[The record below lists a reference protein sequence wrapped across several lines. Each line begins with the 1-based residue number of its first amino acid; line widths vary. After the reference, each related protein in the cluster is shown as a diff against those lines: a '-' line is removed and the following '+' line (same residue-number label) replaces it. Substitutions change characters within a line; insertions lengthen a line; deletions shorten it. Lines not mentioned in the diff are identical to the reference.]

1 MQWND
6 GFLNELR
13 ALLPEYMAQKR
24 MVVGSRGKK
33 LIRCINPEHHDRTPS
48 MSYHPQSRRLHC
60 FGCGANY
67 DLFDVIAMDY
77 PDCDS
82 FPRQVKKACELFH
95 IPYPDDPPARESA
108 ARDDKPAAP
117 MRAAPPP
124 RETPD
129 YTEMVQSAIAEHG
142 AGGDYFAAR
151 GIPRALCERYSLY
164 EADGRA
170 WMPVFLAGKCTCYCA
185 RAIRDQMTPRYKN
198 SPGAMDVFN
207 ADYLTGEGKGGA
219 LFITEAILD
228 ALSIEACGYRAVALC
243 GAANVRKF
251 LSLCAAQPAAAAGY
265 TLVAAG
271 DMDAAGE
278 RMDDSLKEGL
288 SALGLPCAVLQLPG
302 GAKDANE
309 ALLSDRAALV
319 RALAEAAGAEQA
331 AYAAESAAHALEAL
345 LDSSLRR
352 ASRSARSTGFSA
364 LDEVLDGGLYA
375 GLYIIGAISSLGKTS
390 FVLQIADYIAAHETD
405 VLYFSLEMSKF
416 ELMAKSLSRLTYR
429 LDPSPGHA
437 QAFTARQVLRVDPD
451 MPLEKSML
459 FNEALK
465 QYRTAAEGLFIWEG
479 LADIGAREIRERV
492 QRHIQMRGCKPVVV
506 IDYLQIL
513 KPDDPR
519 ATDKQNTDR
528 AVVELKRISRDFD
541 LPVLAISSFNRENYR
556 NAVSMEAFK
565 ESGAVEYSSDVLL
578 GLQLAGAGEAGFDVN
593 AAKVRNPRAVEL
605 VMLKNRN
612 GAPYAKIEY
621 AYVARFSYFGEGH
634 VSHKP

>member
-1 MQWND
+1 MQWD
-6 GFLNELR
+6 ERFLNELR

-24 MVVGSRGKK
+24 IVVGTRGKK
-33 LIRCINPEHHDRTPS
+33 LIHCINPEHRDRTPS

-82 FPRQVKKACELFH
+82 FPRQVKKACELFC
-95 IPYPDDPPARESA
+95 IPLPDNAPASKHGVRAVRPAAARPAPPARLTA
-108 ARDDKPAAP
+108 DYTD
-117 MRAAPPP
+117 MVRAA
-124 RETPD
+124 
-129 YTEMVQSAIAEHG
+129 VAEHG
-142 AGGDYFAAR
+142 AGGSYFTAR

-164 EADGRA
+164 EAGGRA
-170 WMPVFLAGKCTCYCA
+170 WMPVFLDGKCTCYCA
-185 RAIRDQMTPRYKN
+185 RAASDNITPRYKN
-198 SPGAMDVFN
+198 SPGAMDIFN
-207 ADYLTGEGKGGA
+207 AGYLTGEGKGGA
-219 LFITEAILD
+219 LFIAEAILD

-243 GAANVRKF
+243 GAANVGKF
-251 LSLCAAQPAAAAGY
+251 LSLCAAHPAAAAGY

-278 RMDDSLKEGL
+278 RMNRSLKEGL
-288 SALGLPCAVLQLPG
+288 EALGLSCAVLQLPG

-309 ALLSDRAALV
+309 LLLSDRAALA
-319 RALAEAAGAEQA
+319 RALAESAGAEQA
-331 AYAAESAAHALEAL
+331 AYAAESAARSLEAL
-345 LDSSLRR
+345 LDASLRR
-352 ASRSARSTGFSA
+352 ASRRACPTGFAA
-364 LDEVLDGGLYA
+364 LDDALDGGLYA

-405 VLYFSLEMSKF
+405 VLFFSLEMSKF
-416 ELMAKSLSRLTYR
+416 ELMAKSLSRLTYQ
-429 LDPSPGHA
+429 LDAPAGHMR
-437 QAFTARQVLRVDPD
+437 AFTARQVLRVDPD

-459 FNEALK
+459 LNEALGE
-465 QYRTAAEGLFIWEG
+465 YRTAAEGLFIWEG

-492 QRHIQMRGCKPVVV
+492 QKHIQIRGCKPVVV

-593 AAKVRNPRAVEL
+593 AAKARSPRAVEL

-612 GAPYAKIEY
+612 GIPYAKIEY
-621 AYVARFSYFGEGH
+621 AYAARFSYFGEGR

>member
-1 MQWND
+1 MQWD
-6 GFLNELR
+6 DRFLGELR

-24 MVVGSRGKK
+24 IVVGSRGKK

-95 IPYPDDPPARESA
+95 IPLPKDPPAS
-108 ARDDKPAAP
+108 KPAARAV
-117 MRAAPPP
+117 RAAAAQSAPP
-124 RETPD
+124 REAAD
-129 YTEMVQSAIAEHG
+129 YTNMVRAAVAKHG
-142 AGGDYFAAR
+142 AGGSYFTAR
-151 GIPRALCERYSLY
+151 GIPRALCEQYSLY
-164 EADGRA
+164 EAGGRA
-170 WMPVFLAGKCTCYCA
+170 WMPVFMGEKCTCYCA
-185 RAIRDQMTPRYKN
+185 RATGDDITPRYKN
-198 SPGAMDVFN
+198 SPGAMDIFN
-207 ADYLTGEGKGGA
+207 AGYLTGEGKGGA

-228 ALSIEACGYRAVALC
+228 ALSIEACGYRAAALC
-243 GAANVRKF
+243 GAANVAKW
-251 LSLCAAQPAAAAGY
+251 LSLCAAHPAAAAGY

-278 RMDDSLKEGL
+278 RMNRSLKEGL
-288 SALGLPCAVLQLPG
+288 EALGLPCAVLQLPN

-309 ALLSDRAALV
+309 LLLSDRAALS
-319 RALAEAAGAEQA
+319 RALAEAAGARQA
-331 AYAAESAAHALEAL
+331 AYAAGSAAHALEAL
-345 LDSSLRR
+345 LDTSLRR
-352 ASRSARSTGFSA
+352 ASRSACPTGFAA
-364 LDEVLDGGLYA
+364 LDDVLDGGLYA

-390 FVLQIADYIAAHETD
+390 FVLQIADYIAAHQTD
-405 VLYFSLEMSKF
+405 VLFFSLEMSKF
-416 ELMAKSLSRLTYR
+416 ELMAKSLSRLTYC
-429 LDPSPGHA
+429 LDASPGHTR
-437 QAFTARQVLRVDPD
+437 AFTARQVLRVDPD
-451 MPLEKSML
+451 MPLEKSTL
-459 FNEALK
+459 LSEALK
-465 QYRTAAEGLFIWEG
+465 EYRTAAEGLFIWEG
-479 LADIGAREIRERV
+479 LADVGAREIRERV
-492 QRHIQMRGCKPVVV
+492 QNHIQIRGCKPVVV

-541 LPVLAISSFNRENYR
+541 LTVLAISSFNRENYR

-565 ESGAVEYSSDVLL
+565 ESGAVEYSSDVLF

-593 AAKVRNPRAVEL
+593 AAKARSPRAVEL

-612 GAPYAKIEY
+612 GIPYAKIEY
-621 AYVARFSYFGEGH
+621 AYAARFSHFGEGR